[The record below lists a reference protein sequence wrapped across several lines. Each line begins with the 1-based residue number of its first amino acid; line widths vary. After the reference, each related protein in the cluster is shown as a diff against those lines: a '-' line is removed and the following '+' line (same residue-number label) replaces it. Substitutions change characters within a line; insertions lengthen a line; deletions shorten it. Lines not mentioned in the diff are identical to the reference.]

1 MAGRDDVRLAG
12 GCQCGCVRYELSGAP
27 DHVSVCHCRMCQKAS
42 GGPIMA
48 FARVRNGALSW
59 TRGQPASFRS
69 SSLVE
74 RQFCAACGTPLTYNL
89 IEGPNISVTI
99 GSLDDPEAA
108 RPVLQYSFEHTLSWF
123 STITTLPGKRT
134 EEFITPDSCRAF
146 RRLPTPRPRHLV
158 RVPFARTKPGVHRSI
173 ISPPVTTSRMTSVV
187 PITVA
192 T

>member
-48 FARVRNGALSW
+48 FARVRKGALSW

-99 GSLDDPEAA
+99 GSWMIPRRRDPCCNTASSI
-108 RPVLQYSFEHTLSWF
+108 RYRGSRRSRH
-123 STITTLPGKRT
+123 
-134 EEFITPDSCRAF
+134 CRASAPKNSSL
-146 RRLPTPRPRHLV
+146 RILPRVSSATNTPTTTPEPASHS
-158 RVPFARTKPGVHRSI
+158 PAR
-173 ISPPVTTSRMTSVV
+173 SRAF
-187 PITVA
+187 TVA
-192 T
+192 

>member
-1 MAGRDDVRLAG
+1 MAGRDDVHLAG
-12 GCQCGCVRYELSGAP
+12 GCQCGRVRYELSGAP

-42 GGPIMA
+42 GGPLMA
-48 FARVRNGALSW
+48 FARVRKGALRW

-108 RPVLQYSFEHTLSWF
+108 RPVLQYSIEHTLSWF
-123 STITTLPGKRT
+123 STITILPGKRT
-134 EEFITPDSCRAF
+134 EEFITPDLA
-146 RRLPTPRPRHLV
+146 
-158 RVPFARTKPGVHRSI
+158 ARFVGYQHPDHDT
-173 ISPPVTTSRMTSVV
+173 
-187 PITVA
+187 
-192 T
+192 

>member
-108 RPVLQYSFEHTLSWF
+108 RPVLQYSVEHTVSWF
-123 STITTLPGKRT
+123 PTIATLPGKRT
-134 EEFITPDSCRAF
+134 EEFITPDLA
-146 RRLPTPRPRHLV
+146 
-158 RVPFARTKPGVHRSI
+158 ARFVGYQHPDHDT
-173 ISPPVTTSRMTSVV
+173 
-187 PITVA
+187 
-192 T
+192 

>member
-1 MAGRDDVRLAG
+1 
-12 GCQCGCVRYELSGAP
+12 
-27 DHVSVCHCRMCQKAS
+27 
-42 GGPIMA
+42 MA

-99 GSLDDPEAA
+99 
-108 RPVLQYSFEHTLSWF
+108 EHTLSWF

-134 EEFITPDSCRAF
+134 EEFITPDLA
-146 RRLPTPRPRHLV
+146 
-158 RVPFARTKPGVHRSI
+158 ARFVGYQHPDHDT
-173 ISPPVTTSRMTSVV
+173 
-187 PITVA
+187 
-192 T
+192 

>member
-12 GCQCGCVRYELSGAP
+12 GCQCGRVRYELCGAP

-48 FARVRNGALSW
+48 FARVRKSAMRW

-108 RPVLQYSFEHTLSWF
+108 RPVLQYSVEHTVSWF
-123 STITTLPGKRT
+123 PTIATLPGKRT
-134 EEFITPDSCRAF
+134 EEFITPDLA
-146 RRLPTPRPRHLV
+146 
-158 RVPFARTKPGVHRSI
+158 ARFVGYQHPDHDI
-173 ISPPVTTSRMTSVV
+173 
-187 PITVA
+187 
-192 T
+192 

>member
-48 FARVRNGALSW
+48 FARVGTSAMRW

-74 RQFCAACGTPLTYNL
+74 RQFCAACGTPLTDNL

-134 EEFITPDSCRAF
+134 EEFITPDLA
-146 RRLPTPRPRHLV
+146 
-158 RVPFARTKPGVHRSI
+158 ARFVGYQHPDHDT
-173 ISPPVTTSRMTSVV
+173 
-187 PITVA
+187 
-192 T
+192 